1 MASEALSR
9 RSVASDM
16 THGHRW
22 GADAPSA
29 QHSVSKA
36 TWVAVHQG
44 SPARSASLTYEV
56 KDATL
61 TGSTA
66 VVIVSLSGVAASIG
80 SESEAFTYSAGR
92 WGLVPG
98 DLSFYKHGS
107 IRADIAAAKAA
118 GYCAS
123 S

>member
-1 MASEALSR
+1 M
-9 RSVASDM
+9 
-16 THGHRW
+16 
-22 GADAPSA
+22 
-29 QHSVSKA
+29 
-36 TWVAVHQG
+36 HQG